1 MVWVTTQ
8 MVYMTRR
15 LKELTGMLYRLSWN
29 VTVNDIG
36 AF

>member
-1 MVWVTTQ
+1 MIWVTPQ
-8 MVYMTRR
+8 MTITPL
-15 LKELTGMLYRLSWN
+15 LKELTGMLHRLSWN

>member
-1 MVWVTTQ
+1 MVWVTPQ
-8 MVYMTRR
+8 MVYMTPHW
-15 LKELTGMLYRLSWN
+15 KELTGMLYGLSWN